1 MKINGTLVVS
11 ALCPV
16 PIPLLHTARYWDDSL
31 HHQQQHENMNYFNNR
46 DMTHIYL
53 KLRSLIILSHELMAG
68 CLYPPVSEVLGPCKG
83 HCDQSSSELGGL
95 HILTLMWFRK
105 FSTRHVC
112 RNCLSKLS
120 LFTPQVSLLEL
131 ELGRI
136 GSWVIVLLMIIPSIN
151 CLTSERTLKT
161 IT

>member
-16 PIPLLHTARYWDDSL
+16 PIPLLDMAGYWEDSL
-31 HHQQQHENMNYFNNR
+31 HHQQQHENMENFNNR
-46 DMTHIYL
+46 DMRHIYL
-53 KLRSLIILSHELMAG
+53 NTTQSWTPTNGWLPL

-105 FSTRHVC
+105 FYTRHVC